1 MRQREVAFFA
11 ATVVCLICRLCDVIV
26 KRRVAVKRVES
37 EVFMLVLHNIVKDY
51 VMNENTVHVLKGVD
65 VCFRKCEFVAVLG
78 PSGCGKTTLL
88 NIIGGLDRYT
98 SGDILVDGISTEN
111 YGDRDWD
118 VYRNHRLSLIHISE
132 PTRP

>member
-11 ATVVCLICRLCDVIV
+11 ATVVCLMCRLCDVIV

-65 VCFRKCEFVAVLG
+65 VCFRKWSLSRCSVLRVAAKQRF
-78 PSGCGKTTLL
+78 S
-88 NIIGGLDRYT
+88 T
-98 SGDILVDGISTEN
+98 S
-111 YGDRDWD
+111 
-118 VYRNHRLSLIHISE
+118 
-132 PTRP
+132 